1 MANMNILSLH
11 DCQKE
16 ILSAYATP
24 INYSWTLLSIP
35 IGAFLPQILWTWLLK
50 VPLSILSSFAVLL
63 LVPMF
68 NVGLYLYHL
77 ISMLSFPPS
86 SYLYDTA
93 TMCKTTYSYI
103 VLNIDTL
110 IKREHILTSAVLG
123 SSVCFIVAYLY
134 IDYMNQQIYLK
145 GNIVIQEAIDHNVRL
160 FTRLR
165 TRSNSRNRL
174 RIR

>member
-16 ILSAYATP
+16 LLSAYATP

-50 VPLSILSSFAVLL
+50 VPLSIISSLAALV
-63 LVPMF
+63 LVPVF
-68 NVGLYLYHL
+68 NALLYLYYIL
-77 ISMLSFPPS
+77 CMLSFPPS
-86 SYLYDTA
+86 SYFYDTL
-93 TMCKTTYSYI
+93 TICKTTYSYI
-103 VLNIDTL
+103 VLHIDSL
-110 IKREHILTSAVLG
+110 IQREHILTSTVLG
-123 SSVCFIVAYLY
+123 SIVCFAVTYSY
-134 IDYMNQQIYLK
+134 IDYMNRQIYLS
-145 GNIVIQEAIDHNVRL
+145 GNIIIQEAIDHNVRL

-165 TRSNSRNRL
+165 TRSHSRNRL